1 MPRDFSRSERVA
13 GEMRRELA
21 RLIQREVKD
30 PAVGFI
36 SVSDVEVSRDLS
48 HAKVF
53 VTVFEEDKAKD
64 SIRALNKAAG
74 FLRGRLGQ
82 EMRIRSV
89 PELHFRH
96 DDSVETGQRMD
107 QLIDRAVAADGG
119 RDDAAGSADDVP
131 EGEPG
136 SDDSNSG
143 SP

>member
-21 RLIQREVKD
+21 RLIQMEVKD
-30 PAVGFI
+30 PAVGFV

-53 VTVFEEDKAKD
+53 VTVFEEDKARD

-89 PELHFRH
+89 PELSFRH
-96 DDSVETGQRMD
+96 DDSVEKGQRMD
-107 QLIDRAVAADGG
+107 QLIDQAVAADGS
-119 RDDAAGSADDVP
+119 RP
-131 EGEPG
+131 E
-136 SDDSNSG
+136 DDSDST
-143 SP
+143 SD

>member
-1 MPRDFSRSERVA
+1 MAPRDFNRAERVA

-21 RLIQREVKD
+21 RLIQLEVKD
-30 PAVGFI
+30 PAVGFV

-53 VTVFEEDKAKD
+53 VTVFDEGQARD
-64 SIRALNKAAG
+64 SLKALNKAAG
-74 FLRGRLGQ
+74 FLRGRLGR

-107 QLIDRAVAADGG
+107 RLIEEAVAADTAA
-119 RDDAAGSADDVP
+119 DSPADASSDRAGVP
-131 EGEPG
+131 
-136 SDDSNSG
+136 SDDESDT
-143 SP
+143 